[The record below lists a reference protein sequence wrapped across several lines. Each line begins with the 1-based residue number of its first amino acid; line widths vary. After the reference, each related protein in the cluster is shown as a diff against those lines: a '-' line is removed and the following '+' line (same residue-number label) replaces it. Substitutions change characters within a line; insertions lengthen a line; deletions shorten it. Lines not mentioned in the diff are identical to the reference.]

1 MRLSI
6 RSVIGLSA
14 AALPVILVLGAA
26 LLAPSQAEPTVHAEK
41 DCPETLKAQQK
52 AGHPAGA

>member
-14 AALPVILVLGAA
+14 AALPVFLVLGAA
-26 LLAPSQAEPTVHAEK
+26 LLTPPRAEPTVHAEK
-41 DCPETLKAQQK
+41 VCPESLKAQQK
-52 AGHPAGA
+52 LDDSAGA